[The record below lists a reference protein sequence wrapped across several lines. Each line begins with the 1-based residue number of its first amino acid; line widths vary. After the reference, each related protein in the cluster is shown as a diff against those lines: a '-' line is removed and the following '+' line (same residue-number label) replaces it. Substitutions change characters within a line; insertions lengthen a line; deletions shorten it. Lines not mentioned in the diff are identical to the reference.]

1 MPNILRL
8 IVIGWWL
15 VVMGTNTISAQTPTS
30 AMQPTCDLCGWC
42 NKGINTTP
50 PPTWDKCHQCLYDAY
65 GNEAKSSY
73 YTVFGCVATQ
83 PQAFVQSILSI
94 VFGISGG
101 IAFLAVLAGSGIVLT
116 SAGSPERLQTG
127 KEIIVS
133 SLFGIFLILF
143 SVFLLN
149 FVGYDILRIP
159 GLRK

>member
-1 MPNILRL
+1 MPNIIKLFIISCWL
-8 IVIGWWL
+8 LVLSFNSVI
-15 VVMGTNTISAQTPTS
+15 TQTPTFAVES
-30 AMQPTCDLCGWC
+30 TCDLCGWC
-42 NKGINTTP
+42 NQSINPTP

-65 GNEAKSSY
+65 GNEATGSY
-73 YTVFGCVATQ
+73 YTVLGCIATQ

-127 KEIIVS
+127 KDMIVS
-133 SLFGIFLILF
+133 ALFGILLILF

-159 GLRK
+159 GLKK

>member
-8 IVIGWWL
+8 MVIGWWL
-15 VVMGTNTISAQTPTS
+15 VIIGLNSVMAQTPTS
-30 AMQPTCDLCGWC
+30 TMEPTCDLCGWC
-42 NKGINTTP
+42 NQGINPTP
-50 PPTWDKCHQCLYDAY
+50 PATWNKCHQCLYDAY
-65 GNEAKSSY
+65 GNEATSSY

-116 SAGSPERLQTG
+116 STGSPERLQTG
-127 KEIIVS
+127 KDIIVS
-133 SLFGIFLILF
+133 SLFGILLILF

>member
-1 MPNILRL
+1 MPKIIKLL
-8 IVIGWWL
+8 VISCWL
-15 VVMGTNTISAQTPTS
+15 FVFSLNTVIEQTPTS
-30 AMQPTCDLCGWC
+30 TKEPTCDLCGWC
-42 NKGINTTP
+42 NQGINPTP
-50 PPTWDKCHQCLYDAY
+50 PATWNKCHQCLYDAY
-65 GNEAKSSY
+65 GNEATGSY

-94 VFGISGG
+94 VFGISVG

-116 SAGSPERLQTG
+116 SGGSAERLQTG
-127 KEIIVS
+127 KDIIIS
-133 SLFGIFLILF
+133 SLFGILLIIF